1 MPNFNYTVGASF
13 RPYTFEEM
21 LRPLAMYTEEYNA
34 IQEGIGELGA
44 KADVFDKLAN
54 EQTDPKA
61 YAMYKQYSNDLASQ
75 AESLAKQGLTP
86 ASRQGLVNM
95 RRRYSS
101 EIIPIEQAYK
111 RRGELVDEQRKAL
124 QQDST
129 LLFDRL
135 ASTISLDELIDN
147 PALSPQSYSG
157 ALLTKQ
163 VGTAASNLSKEMRDN
178 PRKWRSIL
186 GNQYYE
192 TLMQKGYRPE
202 EVLQAIQNN
211 PNAAPELR
219 RLVDDAVE
227 SSGIA
232 SWGDQNIL
240 NRAYDYARQGLWNA
254 VGETQYQTLSN
265 KAYDYAMQERL
276 ASIKKGAEA
285 AVDGKSYRAVP
296 KTAVDGDKKTTEL
309 KKDLEYITGLMNGTN
324 KFNEMRTRKIPIDD
338 PLELRGTRGHLQP
351 KGYRDEQYNYTAEQ
365 LNRLREKYGT
375 TNLQELSDKLS
386 ADIRSSAVRS
396 FVYKPNITQ
405 SDLISQVIKENSRTL
420 AGATESTGLYELE
433 DNRKGDAID
442 IEDMNKYFTD
452 DMDLSYDP
460 EVGIIL
466 NSTDSKGK
474 TRQMVIDPELVDDPQ
489 RNVHNMMES
498 INALLD
504 AGADTEAQKKIEDF
518 MNYLDG
524 KFNTLVKRQSNT
536 TSK

>member
-1 MPNFNYTVGASF
+1 MPNFNYTAGARF
-13 RPYTFEEM
+13 TPYTFEEM

-86 ASRQGLVNM
+86 ASRQSLVNM

-101 EIIPIEQAYK
+101 EIVPIEQAYK

-163 VGTAASNLSKEMRDN
+163 VGTAASNLSKEIRDN

-211 PNAAPELR
+211 PNAAPELK

-254 VGETQYQTLSN
+254 VGETQYQTLLN

-276 ASIKKGAEA
+276 ATIKKGAEA
-285 AVDGKSYRAVP
+285 AANGKSYRAVP

-324 KFNEMRTRKIPIDD
+324 KFNEMRTRKVPIDD
-338 PLELRGTRGHLQP
+338 PLELRGIRGHLQP

-365 LNRLREKYGT
+365 LNRLSEKYGT

-386 ADIRSSAVRS
+386 AEIRSSAVRS

-405 SDLISQVIKENSRTL
+405 SDLISQVIKENSRSL

-474 TRQMVIDPELVDDPQ
+474 TRQIVLDPELIDDPQ

-504 AGADTEAQKKIEDF
+504 AGADTEAQAEIESF

-524 KFNTLVKRQSNT
+524 KFNTLVRRQSNT

>member
-1 MPNFNYTVGASF
+1 MPNFNYTAGASF

-21 LRPLAMYTEEYNA
+21 LRPLAMYTGEYNA

-44 KADVFDKLAN
+44 KADAFDKLAN

-75 AESLAKQGLTP
+75 AGSLAKQGLTP

-111 RRGELVDEQRKAL
+111 RRGELVDGQRKAL

-178 PRKWRSIL
+178 PRKWRGIL

-192 TLMQKGYRPE
+192 ALMQKGYRPE
-202 EVLQAIQNN
+202 EVLQAIQDN
-211 PNAAPELR
+211 PNAAPELKG
-219 RLVDDAVE
+219 LVDDAVE

-240 NRAYDYARQGLWNA
+240 DRAYGYARQGLWNA
-254 VGETQYQTLSN
+254 VGEAQYQTLSN

-276 ASIKKGAEA
+276 ATMKKGAEA
-285 AVDGKSYRAVP
+285 AGKSYRAVP
-296 KTAVDGDKKTTEL
+296 KTAVDGDKKTTGL
-309 KKDLEYITGLMNGTN
+309 KKDLEYITGLMDGTN
-324 KFNEMRTRKIPIDD
+324 KFNEMRTRKVPIDD
-338 PLELRGTRGHLQP
+338 PFELKGTRGHLQP
-351 KGYRDEQYNYTAEQ
+351 KGYREERYNYTAEQ
-365 LNRLREKYGT
+365 LDRLSGKYGT

-386 ADIRSSAVRS
+386 ADIRSGAVRS

-442 IEDMNKYFTD
+442 IEDMDKYFTD
-452 DMDLSYDP
+452 DVDLSYDP

-474 TRQMVIDPELVDDPQ
+474 TRQMVLDPELIDDPQ

-504 AGADTEAQKKIEDF
+504 AGADMEAQEKIGDF

-524 KFNTLVKRQSNT
+524 KFNTLVKRQGNT